1 MADRVVKYEYDKDAD
16 AIYVSLSDQSYSFGE
31 DLDRERRVDYAA
43 DRSAIGV
50 ELTCVSMGVDLR
62 DLPAR
67 DEIASLLSSLDIRVF
82 A

>member
-1 MADRVVKYEYDKDAD
+1 MGTSIIRYEYDKDAD
-16 AIYVSLSDQSYSFGE
+16 AIYVILSEEPYTFGE

-43 DRSAIGV
+43 DRTPIGL
-50 ELTCVSMGVDLR
+50 ELTCVRRGVDLR

-67 DEIASLLSSLDIRVF
+67 DELERLLSSLNIKVY